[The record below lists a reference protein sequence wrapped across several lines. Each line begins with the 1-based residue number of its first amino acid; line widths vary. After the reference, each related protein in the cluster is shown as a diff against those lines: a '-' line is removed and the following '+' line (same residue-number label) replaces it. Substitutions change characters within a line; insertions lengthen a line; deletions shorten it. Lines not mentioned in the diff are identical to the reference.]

1 MKKIRTFAVL
11 LSLVSLLVWCFLFP
25 GKNKSAEVFHAV
37 QVRTGQELPKV
48 ALTFDDGPSRKY
60 TPKLLEGLRERG
72 ILATFFLTG
81 KNIEGNE
88 ELVSMIQEEGHLIG
102 NHTYSHVCLNQISQI
117 RAKEEIE
124 KASNKIYEITGEYP
138 VFIRPPFGEWRQ
150 DLELSVDMLPVFW
163 DIDTLDWKS
172 KSVPDIL
179 KIVESQIHENAIILM
194 HDGYET
200 SVEAAFKIIDLL
212 KENGYEF
219 VTVDR
224 LLIL

>member
-37 QVRTGQELPKV
+37 HVRTGQELPKV

-150 DLELSVDMLPVFW
+150 DLELSIDMLPVFW